1 MKNVLS
7 YIIVLCLIVLIVLTL
22 FRNKQEI
29 ESQIAFAEK
38 KVEAYPVKVEEVK
51 MGTLD
56 SGLKLAGILTG
67 AAELMLMAETQ
78 GRVAAI
84 FKKEGEWVQKG
95 SVIAQIDDAL
105 MQAELIVTEANY
117 LKAEKDL
124 ERAVALSDGGAIT
137 QQQLEGLQLN
147 EKAAKAKYIV
157 SKKRA
162 DDAVIKA
169 PIAGYIN
176 KLFLKEG
183 GMIGPTVPVCE
194 LVNTRALKITVKVD
208 EQEVVKIVPGME
220 VEIEAASLVGIL
232 LKGKVT
238 SIGTKADYA
247 LQYAI
252 EIMIDENPGE
262 KLKAGMVATA
272 TFVFPD
278 EQNGPVIPRGALE
291 GSIKD
296 PKVYVVQG
304 NQAILKSIRISHAND
319 QKIKVMSGLSEGELL
334 ITAGQ
339 FNLRDGMQV
348 KILQ

>member
-7 YIIVLCLIVLIVLTL
+7 YIIVLCLIALVVLTL
-22 FRNKQEI
+22 LKNRQDI

-51 MGTLD
+51 IGTLD
-56 SGLKLAGILTG
+56 SSLKLAGILSG
-67 AAELMLMAETQ
+67 AEELMLMAETQ
-78 GRVAAI
+78 GRVIAI
-84 FKKEGEWVQKG
+84 FKNEGDWVQKG
-95 SVIAQIDDAL
+95 SAIAQVDDAL
-105 MQAELIVTEANY
+105 MQAELLVTEANFH
-117 LKAEKDL
+117 KAEKDL

-147 EKAAKAKYIV
+147 EKAAKAKYIA

-162 DDAVIKA
+162 DDALIKA
-169 PIAGYIN
+169 PISGYIN

-194 LVNTRALKITVKVD
+194 LVNTKALKMTVKVD
-208 EQEVVKIVPGME
+208 EQDVVKIAPGMI
-220 VEIEAASLVGIL
+220 VELEAAAQVGTL
-232 LKGKVT
+232 LSGRVT

-247 LQYAI
+247 LQYAV
-252 EIMIDENPGE
+252 EIISDENPGE

-272 TFVFPD
+272 TFVFKD
-278 EQNGPVIPRGALE
+278 EFAGPVIPRVALA
-291 GSIKD
+291 GGIKN
-296 PKVYVVQG
+296 PHVFVVHN
-304 NQAILKSIRISHAND
+304 NQAILKSISISHASD
-319 QKIKVMSGLSEGELL
+319 QKMKILSGLSDGELL
-334 ITAGQ
+334 IIAGQ